1 MARDLVLRLP
11 DCCVNRGEDVPDPA
25 EEEEPENTGQDE
37 EADSRENPSLN
48 ELSEPRDEE
57 ANQRGDH
64 IPGRTLAHIGMIRR

>member
-1 MARDLVLRLP
+1 MARDLALRLP
-11 DCCVNRGEDVPDPA
+11 DRGVNRGKDVSYPA